1 MVMPHQLVKDVLC
14 GKRVLHKKRIGLGA
28 HQRIEAVVAEV
39 DMEMLRLA
47 RLVTV
52 VVELHILGR
61 IGTGGFELIADAA
74 DLALVIQLRLIT
86 GIGVFSG
93 NGFSVSISEGD
104 RVTVDRDL
112 LSVALPRGLVL
123 LPIGVLCG

>member
-1 MVMPHQLVKDVLC
+1 MLVLFLPMVMPHQLVKDVLY
-14 GKRVLHKKRIGLGA
+14 GKRILHKKRIGLAA

-39 DMEMLRLA
+39 GMEMLRLA

-52 VVELHILGR
+52 VVELHIFGR

-74 DLALVIQLRLIT
+74 DLTFVIQLRLIT

-104 RVTVDRDL
+104 RVSVDRDF
-112 LSVALPRGLVL
+112 LSVALP
-123 LPIGVLCG
+123 